1 MHLSIHTFCTIE
13 TPVYMVPSPH
23 ISAPLGFPDLKLSV
37 PYADA
42 IRYSQFRL
50 LMLAKGELKSF
61 CEQHELPYTSIVG
74 LKNNSLKREEPRLL
88 QRLLRSLAVDTEVI
102 RIPPNSQSPRFLFPT
117 VEALTTFQQQLKCFD
132 SGNPPLPE
140 SEAATGGA
148 ESPP

>member
-1 MHLSIHTFCTIE
+1 MLSPLHA
-13 TPVYMVPSPH
+13 
-23 ISAPLGFPDLKLSV
+23 SAPLGFPDLKLSV

-42 IRYSQFRL
+42 IRYAQFRL
-50 LMLAKGELKSF
+50 LMLPKGELKSF

-102 RIPPNSQSPRFLFPT
+102 RIPPNTQNARFLFPS

-132 SGNPPLPE
+132 SGHPPLPE
-140 SEAATGGA
+140 SGVTTGGA
-148 ESPP
+148 ESPTP